1 MNKFQKLAQLNKDI
15 ELLENAGKIKAADI
29 LHQKFIKEAQYAM
42 PFDIQPNDVQPYDV
56 QPYDGKDTN
65 ACFSSCTS

>member
-29 LHQKFIKEAQYAM
+29 LHQKFIKEA
-42 PFDIQPNDVQPYDV
+42 
-56 QPYDGKDTN
+56 
-65 ACFSSCTS
+65 

>member
-29 LHQKFIKEAQYAM
+29 LHKSLSKKL
-42 PFDIQPNDVQPYDV
+42 NTLCL
-56 QPYDGKDTN
+56 K
-65 ACFSSCTS
+65 